1 MKFAEIT
8 EILLTIKSKLMRW
21 LKAHH
26 MRKKDYFKSNYL
38 SIANSI
44 PESKEEM
51 RKCSVAN
58 VAV

>member
-8 EILLTIKSKLMRW
+8 ETLLTIKSKLMRW

-26 MRKKDYFKSNYL
+26 MRKKDHFKSNYL
-38 SIANSI
+38 STANSI

-51 RKCSVAN
+51 RKFSLAKFIM
-58 VAV
+58 

>member
-8 EILLTIKSKLMRW
+8 EILLTIKSKLMRQ

-26 MRKKDYFKSNYL
+26 MRKKDHFKSNDL
-38 SIANSI
+38 STAISI

-51 RKCSVAN
+51 RKFSIAKVIM
-58 VAV
+58 